1 MIWGA
6 VGFSSQQEH
15 VLDHRR
21 KAFQGP
27 EFDGINLQVME
38 GDPGEAI
45 APYAQKISA
54 ELILIPF
61 HGRKDLSRLNHWQC
75 GGAGGA
81 TSSLSGTDSPASI
94 QLQSK

>member
-54 ELILIPF
+54 ELILIPY
-61 HGRKDLSRLNHWQC
+61 HWQC